1 MTVILV
7 SHSMEDIARYVGRI
21 IVMNEGAKMFDG
33 KPKDVY
39 AHYRDLEEVGL
50 AAPQVTYIMHAL
62 KAKGMNVRTDATTV
76 DEAAEEI
83 MRSIHG

>member
-1 MTVILV
+1 
-7 SHSMEDIARYVGRI
+7 
-21 IVMNEGAKMFDG
+21 MF
-33 KPKDVY
+33 
-39 AHYRDLEEVGL
+39 AHYRELEEVGL